1 MTADRTTAA
10 SSAIRRG
17 MRVTMTAT
25 TGTAIAI
32 MAIMTDGTIGTIKRC
47 GNG

>member
-1 MTADRTTAA
+1 MTAGRATTA
-10 SSAIRRG
+10 SSGIRRG